1 MEDFDWEFYI
11 FLYDDLKNMDKES
24 AFKHYTQNGILENR
38 VCNQNNFKNFNWELY
53 TKIYDLKSINNK
65 NEAIKDYLLNIKIE
79 NRNCNKDLK
88 AYFDWKFYIFL
99 YDDLKN
105 ITNEI
110 DALKHFLNY
119 GVLEDRV
126 CNQNNFKNFNW
137 ELYTKIYD
145 LKSINNKNEAIKDYL
160 LNIKIENRNCNK
172 DLKAYFDWKFYIF
185 LYDDLKNITN
195 EIDALK
201 HFLNYGIL
209 ENRICNNNIYK
220 RFDWELY
227 VNLYHDLKNI
237 DSKDKAYKHYITY
250 GINEQRIF
258 NKDNYDN
265 FDWEFYLTL
274 YTKNN
279 LKSRDDAYNHWTKN
293 IDNAKK
299 RIEYNNLS
307 KKYSTFITFIITT
320 TGKRSLLDTINSL
333 TNLKDSNWKAIILF
347 DNVNNNFQIND
358 SRISIFEIKN
368 EKNDCLRNFGFKYVN
383 DSEWIGFLN
392 ECDTISEDYIINL
405 RRELL
410 INNSIHACVF
420 RMIDENNLIIPTKH
434 DFCISKC
441 NIGMS
446 FAIKSNVIDNVLFR
460 NNINNMNNSK
470 YRFEDYYF
478 LKELEFKRYNIVISL
493 YICYFSKCKPYNI
506 TQFVKELTRLNIN
519 F

>member
-1 MEDFDWEFYI
+1 MEDFDWKFYI
-11 FLYDDLKNMDKES
+11 FLYDDLKNMDKET
-24 AFKHYTQNGILENR
+24 ALKHYTQNGILENR
-38 VCNQNNFKNFNWELY
+38 ICNSNNFINFNWELY
-53 TKIYDLKSINNK
+53 TKIYDLKSISNK
-65 NEAIKDYLLNIKIE
+65 NEAIKDYLLNSKTN
-79 NRNCNKDLK
+79 NRSFNKDLK
-88 AYFDWKFYIFL
+88 VYFDWNFYINI
-99 YDDLKN
+99 YDDLKHIN
-105 ITNEI
+105 SEE
-110 DALKHFLNY
+110 DAL
-119 GVLEDRV
+119 E
-126 CNQNNFKNFNW
+126 
-137 ELYTKIYD
+137 
-145 LKSINNKNEAIKDYL
+145 
-160 LNIKIENRNCNK
+160 
-172 DLKAYFDWKFYIF
+172 
-185 LYDDLKNITN
+185 
-195 EIDALK
+195 

-227 VNLYHDLKNI
+227 VNLYNLKFI

-274 YTKNN
+274 YKKDN

-299 RIEYNNLS
+299 KIEYNNLS

-320 TGKRSLLDTINSL
+320 TGKKSLLDTINSL

-347 DNVNNNFQIND
+347 DNVINNFKINE
-358 SRISIFEIKN
+358 SRISIFEIKKR
-368 EKNDCLRNFGFKYVN
+368 ECLRNVGFKYVT
-383 DSEWIGFLN
+383 DSEWVGFLN
-392 ECDTISEDYIINL
+392 ECDTISDDYIINL
-405 RRELL
+405 KRELL

-420 RMIDENNLIIPTKH
+420 RMIDSNNLIIPTKH

-446 FAIKSNVIDNVLFR
+446 FAIKSNVIDNVLFK
-460 NNINNMNNSK
+460 NIMNNSK

-506 TQFVKELTRLNIN
+506 TQFIKELTRLNIN